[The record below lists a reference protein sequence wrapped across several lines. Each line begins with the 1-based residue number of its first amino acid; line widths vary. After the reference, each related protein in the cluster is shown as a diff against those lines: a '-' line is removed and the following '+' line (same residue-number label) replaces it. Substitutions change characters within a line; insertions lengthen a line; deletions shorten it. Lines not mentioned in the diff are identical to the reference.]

1 MYYPEGARETGALLG
16 DRAERF
22 FLGEL
27 ALNIRGAGNC
37 LVEKRMQKMG
47 LVKSGGGDTEG
58 MKEQAEKCLSEGK
71 WMKAVEMLVL
81 SGDEERAAGVAWERC
96 FR

>member
-1 MYYPEGARETGALLG
+1 MYCPEGARETGALLG

-27 ALNIRGAGNC
+27 AINIRGPGNC

-47 LVKSGGGDTEG
+47 LVKSGGGDTG
-58 MKEQAEKCLSEGK
+58 VIKEQAEKCLSEGK
-71 WMKAVEMLVL
+71 WVKAVEMLVL
-81 SGDEERAAGVAWERC
+81 AGEEERAAGAAWEKCLR
-96 FR
+96 